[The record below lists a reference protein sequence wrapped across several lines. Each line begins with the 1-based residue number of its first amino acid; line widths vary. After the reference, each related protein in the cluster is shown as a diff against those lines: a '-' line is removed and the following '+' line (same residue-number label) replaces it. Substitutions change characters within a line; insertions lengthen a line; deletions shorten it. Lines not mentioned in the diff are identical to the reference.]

1 MSRVK
6 GTEEILQA
14 QAAVAHAIYAERV
27 QAQLEWEKR
36 WLAALR
42 PDVAEREQQMTAEI
56 TNTCLNCGT
65 MRVTILT
72 DQEIE
77 NEPQIIDAVVLS
89 QQYDMAR
96 HLRDVHG
103 AVL

>member
-1 MSRVK
+1 
-6 GTEEILQA
+6 
-14 QAAVAHAIYAERV
+14 
-27 QAQLEWEKR
+27 
-36 WLAALR
+36 
-42 PDVAEREQQMTAEI
+42 
-56 TNTCLNCGT
+56 